1 MKRSNGRRLL
11 LTLAMASLVASCS
24 KPAAENP
31 FTYPFIKEIR
41 LEREAGTVYSEYKA
55 LYLLTEDFEPLV
67 NSAADVDAMR
77 EGLRFADELSKRYD
91 IPWTHFVDVNTLAP
105 AFVGDDA
112 ALAERTHAMI
122 DDLKAMI
129 ARGDDCELHLHGAM
143 DEQLVAALKQIE
155 KLHGK
160 ASCNKTLKSYRQRN
174 SFFFNAFYD
183 QGYRQMVV
191 SLRYGKRLL
200 EQSLYDNKQQVLA
213 FRPGGW
219 DHGSSMQD
227 TRLYC
232 AALIAAGLKANSG
245 LSTGNFAGT
254 NWRVGND
261 VGHNLAEVS
270 VDDKTIIEVSPTAAP
285 GWYVNPVVTQNIR
298 ELAES
303 ASKNKKELPVI
314 VSVYHLNALQ
324 KTDAR
329 VEDDEQASA
338 PNSEADIQQQR
349 AALER
354 HFQLLDEL
362 RAQKILYPITLR
374 ELLALTARQLQT
386 AVPAAD
392 SKRISR
398 ADRSP
403 LLRRKF

>member
-1 MKRSNGRRLL
+1 MKRLSYRRLL
-11 LTLAMASLVASCS
+11 LTLAIALLAASCS

-31 FTYPFIKEIR
+31 FTYPFIKEVH
-41 LEREAGTVYSEYKA
+41 LERDAGTVYGEYKA

-67 NSAADVDAMR
+67 GSAADVDAMR
-77 EGLRFADELSKRYD
+77 EGLRFAADLSARYD

-105 AFVGDDA
+105 AFIGGDA
-112 ALAERTHAMI
+112 ALAERTREMI
-122 DDLKAMI
+122 SDLKAMI
-129 ARGDDCELHLHGAM
+129 ARGDDCQLHLHGAM
-143 DEQLVAALKQIE
+143 DEQLVAALKQTE

-227 TRLYC
+227 TRLYY
-232 AALIAAGLKANSG
+232 AALIAAGLTANSG
-245 LSTGNFAGT
+245 LSTGTFAGT

-261 VGHNLAEVS
+261 AGHNLAEVM

-285 GWYVNPVVTQNIR
+285 GWYVNPVITQNIR
-298 ELAES
+298 ELVELS
-303 ASKNKKELPVI
+303 SKNRKDMPVI
-314 VSVYHLNALQ
+314 VSVYHLGALQ
-324 KTDAR
+324 KTDDRAD
-329 VEDDEQASA
+329 EDDEQASA
-338 PNSEADIQQQR
+338 PNLEADVQRQR

-362 RAQKILYPITLR
+362 RAQKIL
-374 ELLALTARQLQT
+374 
-386 AVPAAD
+386 
-392 SKRISR
+392 
-398 ADRSP
+398 
-403 LLRRKF
+403 